1 MLPDMRNSPSCTCAV
16 PGSEPAPKCNR
27 YKGTLD
33 VFYKVVRQVGG
44 YKDFMNKLHIY
55 LIKRTEVFQKCIV
68 YAVEKSFPWTI
79 FILKSFILDLC
90 KAIVSPKKKE
100 ILESSCYSSQ
110 ENYEEEKLNSIG
122 ITC

>member
-1 MLPDMRNSPSCTCAV
+1 MLPDMRNSPSCMCAV
-16 PGSEPAPKCNR
+16 PGSKPASECNR
-27 YKGTLD
+27 YEGTLD

-68 YAVEKSFPWTI
+68 YTIEKSFPWTI

-90 KAIVSPKKKE
+90 KECLID
-100 ILESSCYSSQ
+100 IF
-110 ENYEEEKLNSIG
+110 
-122 ITC
+122 